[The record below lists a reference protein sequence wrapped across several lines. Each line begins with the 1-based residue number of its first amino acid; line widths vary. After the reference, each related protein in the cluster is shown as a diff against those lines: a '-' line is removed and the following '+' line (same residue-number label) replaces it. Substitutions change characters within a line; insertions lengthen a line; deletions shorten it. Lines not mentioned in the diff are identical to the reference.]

1 VTGVNLY
8 LWIDLAILA
17 VPLGLSFDRK
27 VRYVRAW
34 PAVFAATLAVA
45 AVFIPWDILKTAGGV
60 WGFNA
65 RHVGRFAFFGLPS
78 GELLFFLV
86 VPFSCLFIFEVVQAY
101 FRERPV
107 RVARWVWLLGAAG
120 LAVLGVLFRR
130 QAYTL
135 TVLAAAAGVLALAA
149 LWQPE
154 LLASFRFWLSMGL
167 TYIPF
172 LLFNGLLTSV
182 PLVVYNDAEIWGVRV
197 HTIPVEDF
205 FYSFS
210 LLGLAVLFYRPLR
223 RRWVRAHG

>member
-1 VTGVNLY
+1 VDLY

-17 VPLGLSFDRK
+17 IPLALSFDRK

-34 PAVFAATLAVA
+34 PAVFTSTAVVA
-45 AVFIPWDILKTAGGV
+45 AVFLPWDILKTAAGV

-65 RHVGRFAFFGLPS
+65 RYVGSFSFLGLPA

-107 RVARWVWLLGAAG
+107 RVARWIWLLGAAS

-130 QAYTL
+130 QVYTL
-135 TVLAAAAGVLALAA
+135 TVLAAAGAVLALAA
-149 LWQPE
+149 LWQPD
-154 LLASFRFWLSMGL
+154 LLASFRFWLAMAL
-167 TYIPF
+167 TYLPF
-172 LLFNGLLTSV
+172 LVFNGILTSV
-182 PLVVYNDAEIWGVRV
+182 PLVVYNDAEIWGARVR
-197 HTIPVEDF
+197 TIPVEDF

-210 LLGLAVLFYRPLR
+210 LIALAVLVYRPLR
-223 RRWVRAHG
+223 RRWVRAHD